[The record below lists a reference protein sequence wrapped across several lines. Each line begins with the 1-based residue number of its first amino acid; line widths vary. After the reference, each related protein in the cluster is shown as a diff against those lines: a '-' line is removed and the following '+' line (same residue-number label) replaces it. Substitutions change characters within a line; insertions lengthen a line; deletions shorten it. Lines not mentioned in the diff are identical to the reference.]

1 MVEAARSLEEF
12 YTAMEGWSELVVREN
27 PLLVC
32 QQGCARCCKTQV
44 MVGEPEWA
52 PIHAWMR
59 ANMTKAQRQTVV
71 RRVHTQL
78 NTPGNPLKRW
88 LGMRDKHPR
97 ALTNAIKIGFHAEA
111 TRCPFLGDDNRCEI
125 YPVRPFVCRAY
136 GRAETTQG
144 APMLCDVF
152 IGRYRQDPEASKDR
166 KMESMALMVPKYFE
180 LNAAPGGGDGLFT
193 MAAAHVLR
201 NSTADGDLLKN
212 PVPLAAETVYPV
224 TTPEH
229 FARTTKPRPAR
240 MKARSADAD
249 DSEASHADGTESR
262 LPQR

>member
-1 MVEAARSLEEF
+1 MADSASTENIDLHAFHARMVEAARSLEEF

-97 ALTNAIKIGFHAEA
+97 ALTNAIKIGFHAES
-111 TRCPFLGDDNRCEI
+111 TRCPFLGDDNCCEI
-125 YPVRPFVCRAY
+125 YPVRPFVCPRVRAS
-136 GRAETTQG
+136 G
-144 APMLCDVF
+144 V
-152 IGRYRQDPEASKDR
+152 
-166 KMESMALMVPKYFE
+166 
-180 LNAAPGGGDGLFT
+180 
-193 MAAAHVLR
+193 H
-201 NSTADGDLLKN
+201 
-212 PVPLAAETVYPV
+212 
-224 TTPEH
+224 
-229 FARTTKPRPAR
+229 PRG
-240 MKARSADAD
+240 ADAVRTC
-249 DSEASHADGTESR
+249 SSGAIGKTPRRAKIARWRAWRSWCPSTSS
-262 LPQR
+262 